1 MDSYREPNL
10 DQYKS
15 IWLTEEAYK
24 KLRKEKEKQKLSM
37 AQIVDNL
44 ILKNNNEKKI

>member
-24 KLRKEKEKQKLSM
+24 E
-37 AQIVDNL
+37 I
-44 ILKNNNEKKI
+44 KKRERETKTINGSNC